1 MEFGFRHQL
10 GLVCVILLFPAL
22 CNCQEYFTKS
32 RATYYG
38 TPDGFGTPTGACG
51 FGEFGRLMDGY
62 GGRVAGVSGLWR
74 NGAGCG
80 TCYQVKCLMPK
91 LCDVNGVTLVA
102 TDYGQG
108 DRTDFIMSPSAFSRL
123 GVNKIASEEIKKKGT
138 VDIEFKRVPCKYTG
152 NVLFHV
158 QQTSSNP
165 GYLAVVILNVNGKYD
180 VTAVEMWQSQQRWVP
195 LRRSYGAVFDFANP
209 PSGEILLRFKV
220 GSNWKLPKI
229 PIPAYW
235 KPGATYDTKVQVY

>member
-1 MEFGFRHQL
+1 M
-10 GLVCVILLFPAL
+10 I
-22 CNCQEYFTKS
+22 
-32 RATYYG
+32 
-38 TPDGFGTPTGACG
+38 
-51 FGEFGRLMDGY
+51 
-62 GGRVAGVSGLWR
+62 
-74 NGAGCG
+74 
-80 TCYQVKCLMPK
+80 QVKCLMPK

-180 VTAVEMWQSQQRWVP
+180 VTAVEMWQVRKHILYPFYKKQSMYNLFLINRIKGVIFGRAHACNFQRNN
-195 LRRSYGAVFDFANP
+195 F
-209 PSGEILLRFKV
+209 
-220 GSNWKLPKI
+220 
-229 PIPAYW
+229 
-235 KPGATYDTKVQVY
+235 